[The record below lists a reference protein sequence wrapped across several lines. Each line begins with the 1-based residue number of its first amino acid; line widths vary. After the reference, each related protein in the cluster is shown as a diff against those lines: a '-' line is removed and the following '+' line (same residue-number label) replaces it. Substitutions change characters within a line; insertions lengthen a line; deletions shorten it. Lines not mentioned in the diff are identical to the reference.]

1 MPQCTVCDKP
11 HITLDD
17 CGYCCYE
24 EKKKISDKRGKL
36 INQIN
41 QCLEKHGLELRA
53 IEIAS
58 FLETIVN
65 ARSVDNRVMTE
76 WILEWIKKNCE
87 Q

>member
-1 MPQCTVCDKP
+1 
-11 HITLDD
+11 
-17 CGYCCYE
+17 
-24 EKKKISDKRGKL
+24 L

-76 WILEWIKKNCE
+76 WILEWIEKNCE